1 MHWLVLQPMQHR
13 SVADNSASE
22 SPHAAACRT
31 VNKYITIK
39 SQSDMLALSITQ
51 RDLFLSGNLHQM
63 NRYGTMQVMDR
74 AFMTGVLLMTT
85 CWQSASGPS
94 LQVQHSQTTGS
105 PSSSNATRNRK
116 EAKHSNDK
124 QTSAHITAGKS
135 DSSTT
140 TDSSSSSVIAAE
152 LLGNLSYLQFCRMRL
167 TAYNSLLKSLLTAVS
182 TSAQVETATTHTAD
196 CCLPLLLAEA
206 VKAVM
211 TLPIACC
218 CPQHHL

>member
-1 MHWLVLQPMQHR
+1 
-13 SVADNSASE
+13 
-22 SPHAAACRT
+22 
-31 VNKYITIK
+31 
-39 SQSDMLALSITQ
+39 
-51 RDLFLSGNLHQM
+51 
-63 NRYGTMQVMDR
+63 
-74 AFMTGVLLMTT
+74 MTGVLLMTT

-94 LQVQHSQTTGS
+94 LQAQQSQTTGS
-105 PSSSNATRNRK
+105 PSSSSNAKRNRN

-140 TDSSSSSVIAAE
+140 TDSSSSVIAAE
-152 LLGNLSYLQFCRMRL
+152 LLDNLSYLQFCRMRL

-182 TSAQVETATTHTAD
+182 TSAQVETANTHTAD

-211 TLPIACC
+211 TLPSSCC
-218 CPQHHL
+218 CPQHRLEILTLAGTA